1 MLWLLSFA
9 ALGLVS
15 GFFAGLLGIGGG
27 LIMVP
32 VLSLLF
38 QAQGFDHAHVLHL
51 ALGTSMAAIVFSAL
65 ASVRTH
71 ARHAAVG
78 WDLVRTI
85 TPGILLGT
93 TLGTVLARHIHT
105 RELALF
111 FAAFTLLVALQMALN
126 FKPAP
131 HRQLPGPFGQ
141 RAMGVL
147 IGGLSSLVAIGGG
160 ALSVPYLVW
169 CNVPVHRAIG
179 TSAAIGLPL
188 ALGGTLGYI
197 FNGWHAVPLPQFA
210 LGFVYLPALAGL
222 LVASLFT
229 APLGARTA
237 HRLPVTTIKR
247 IFSLVLV
254 ALAVKMVGGLLQ

>member
-1 MLWLLSFA
+1 MLWLLCYA

-38 QAQGFDHAHVLHL
+38 QAQGFEHAHVLHL

-71 ARHAAVG
+71 ARHAAVD
-78 WDLVRTI
+78 WNLMRTI

-93 TLGTVLARHIHT
+93 ALGTVLARHIPT

-111 FAAFTLLVALQMALN
+111 FAAFTLLIALQMALN

-141 RAMGVL
+141 RAMGLL
-147 IGGLSSLVAIGGG
+147 IGTLSSLVAIGGG
-160 ALSVPYLVW
+160 ALTVPYLIW
-169 CNVPVHRAIG
+169 CNVPAHRAIG

-188 ALGGTLGYI
+188 AIGGTLGYI
-197 FNGWHAVPLPQFA
+197 ANGWNAAPLPPFA
-210 LGFVYLPALAGL
+210 LGFVYLPALACL
-222 LVASLFT
+222 LAASMVT
-229 APLGARTA
+229 APLGARTT
-237 HRLPVTTIKR
+237 HRLPVATIKR
-247 IFSLVLV
+247 IFSLVLIV
-254 ALAVKMVGGLLQ
+254 LAVKMVGGLLH